1 MIRKYLLMGLVVGGV
16 FVAAPGALANSATS
30 AAPSIREG
38 ISLELGQ
45 RDFRNYCAACH
56 GMSGTGDGAMGE
68 FLTLA
73 VPDLT
78 KLTKLNAGQFPED
91 RVKQVIDGRVD
102 VRVHG
107 ERDMPVWG
115 DWFNAEAIS
124 VENDRDT
131 REMIVRERIE
141 SLVGFIKSMQV
152 N

>member
-1 MIRKYLLMGLVVGGV
+1 MMRKLIVMSLVAGGLIVL
-16 FVAAPGALANSATS
+16 ASEALANSATN

-38 ISLELGQ
+38 ISIELGQ

-56 GMSGTGDGAMGE
+56 GMSGAGDGTMAE

-73 VPDLT
+73 VPDLS
-78 KLTKLNAGQFPED
+78 KLTKMNAGQFPED
-91 RVKQVIDGRVD
+91 RVRQVIDGRVD

-107 ERDMPVWG
+107 DRDMPVWG

-124 VENDRDT
+124 VENDRDA
-131 REMIVRERIE
+131 RDMIVRERIE
-141 SLVGFIKSMQV
+141 LLVGFIKSLQV